1 MFVLDASA
9 LLAFLQ
15 NEPGCE
21 RVESVLPQ
29 AVVGAANWSEVIQ
42 KLLSRGVDVSLATSL
57 LLSYGLEVSE
67 VTQADAECAAR
78 LWDSGTGLSLGDRL
92 CLALGQRLDAGV
104 LTADKAWGDGSA
116 IEQIR

>member
-15 NEPGCE
+15 GEPGCE
-21 RVESVLPQ
+21 RVEEALPQ
-29 AVVGAANWSEVIQ
+29 GVVGAANWSEVIQ

-57 LLSYGLEVSE
+57 LFSYGVQIRE
-67 VTQADAECAAR
+67 VTKADAEQAAR
-78 LWDSGTGLSLGDRL
+78 LWHPGSGLSLGDRL
-92 CLALGQRLDAGV
+92 CLALGQRLDATV
-104 LTADKAWGDGSA
+104 LTADKAWGNATG